1 MRKGSGVAVALLLA
15 GSLML
20 AGCSPASVSASPTP
34 NPTPTTCDPATEF
47 PISAYDLWLQDG
59 HRGTVSDFLASLV
72 GKKGKDGYVGYS
84 GHTVAGEAGADGD
97 AGPSAYQVWLDAG
110 NEGTVDD
117 FLAGLTGAQGVAGL
131 NGLSAYDLWLE
142 LGNTGTKQDFLD
154 SLVGVCSAGETGEQ
168 GPQGIQG
175 EQGIQG
181 VPGATGPQGP
191 AGATGPAGAQGPAG
205 PAGTGSPTETSYVMG
220 GGTTG
225 SGAQQPTFNG
235 NPMFYGTYVQ
245 LGDAVFFNVRVVMT
259 NITSFGRGQYYVTLP
274 FPSKHPISTSNGRV
288 RDASG
293 SRDYVLYGY
302 ADAGSSTLLL
312 TTQGAGQQIPFDYN
326 TPIAL
331 STTDVFMISGT
342 YIKQ

>member
-1 MRKGSGVAVALLLA
+1 MRKGSVVAVALLLA
-15 GSLML
+15 GSLL
-20 AGCSPASVSASPTP
+20 LGGCSPAAVSSTPT
-34 NPTPTTCDPATEF
+34 PTPTTCDPATEF

-59 HRGTVSDFLASLV
+59 HRGSVSDFLASLV

-84 GHTVAGEAGADGD
+84 GHTIAGAAGET
-97 AGPSAYQVWLDAG
+97 GPSAYQVWLDAG
-110 NEGTVDD
+110 NEGTVDE

-142 LGNTGTKQDFLD
+142 LGHTGTKQDFLD
-154 SLVGVCSAGETGEQ
+154 SLVGVCTAGQNGAQ
-168 GPQGIQG
+168 GPQG

-181 VPGATGPQGP
+181 V
-191 AGATGPAGAQGPAG
+191 AGAQGPAG
-205 PAGTGSPTETSYVMG
+205 PAGATGPAGPQGPAGTGSPTETTYVLG

-225 SGAQQPTFNG
+225 TGAVQPTFNG
-235 NPMFYGTYVQ
+235 SPMFYGTYVQ

-274 FPSKHPISTSNGRV
+274 FPSKHPISISNGRV

-302 ADAGSSTLLL
+302 AAAGSSTLLL
-312 TTQGAGQQIPFDYN
+312 TTQGSGQQIPFDYN
-326 TPIAL
+326 TPFAL
-331 STTDVFMISGT
+331 TTTDVFMISGT